1 MTFFIYIGFY
11 YDKIKLN
18 LSQPTEEVATFYAE
32 VFNEN
37 YQLTKNDLF
46 NKNFF
51 SDWKCVMTEEE
62 KMKILDLK
70 KCDFG
75 EIGESNFTTLGDI
88 QLQGCWNQGGRRGN
102 YPPTFAKIS
111 PKFPSNNM
119 LKIPSFCS
127 PPPHVGKFQQ
137 P

>member
-1 MTFFIYIGFY
+1 MINLCIKLDFFLLYIGLY
-11 YDKIKLN
+11 YDKIKIK

-37 YQLTKNDLF
+37 HQLTKNDLF

-75 EIGESNFTTLGDI
+75 EIGESNFKNFNTRWQSTTYVI
-88 QLQGCWNQGGRRGN
+88 
-102 YPPTFAKIS
+102 
-111 PKFPSNNM
+111 
-119 LKIPSFCS
+119 
-127 PPPHVGKFQQ
+127 
-137 P
+137 

>member
-1 MTFFIYIGFY
+1 M
-11 YDKIKLN
+11 
-18 LSQPTEEVATFYAE
+18 ATFYAE

-51 SDWKCVMTEEE
+51 SDWQCVMTEEE

-75 EIGESNFTTLGDI
+75 EIGESNFITLDGK
-88 QLQGCWNQGGRRGN
+88 LLETG
-102 YPPTFAKIS
+102 AK
-111 PKFPSNNM
+111 KN
-119 LKIPSFCS
+119 
-127 PPPHVGKFQQ
+127 
-137 P
+137 